1 MNTNS
6 CLSTTEP
13 IQTNKLN
20 KQNRNRITEIEI
32 TWRVISGEGDEGKDT
47 GNKKHKWQVQNR
59 QEEVKN
65 SIENEEAKEL
75 RCTTHG
81 HELRGVGWGMPVGGG
96 MQGRGK

>member
-20 KQNRNRITEIEI
+20 KQNRNRITEMEI

-65 SIENEEAKEL
+65 SIGNVEAKEFI
-75 RCTTHG
+75 CMTHG
-81 HELRGVGWGMPVGGG
+81 HEIRMEMLEGGRVQCG
-96 MQGRGK
+96 GA